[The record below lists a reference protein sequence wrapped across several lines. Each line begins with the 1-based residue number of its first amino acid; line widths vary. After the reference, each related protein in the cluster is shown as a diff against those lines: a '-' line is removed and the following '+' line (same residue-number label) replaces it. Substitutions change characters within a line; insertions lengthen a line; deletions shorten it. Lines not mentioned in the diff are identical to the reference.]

1 MLPERRIP
9 THPGEIL
16 LMEFLTPMSL
26 TQVEFAKHLGIP
38 IQRLNEIIRGKRGV
52 SPETAWLLAQAL
64 GTSPE
69 FWLNLQTAH
78 DLARSHPTKSLAT
91 VSPLEGRHEA
101 TNSYARRTASGRFLE
116 HDESA
121 RSRRGSARKAR

>member
-1 MLPERRIP
+1 
-9 THPGEIL
+9 
-16 LMEFLTPMSL
+16 MEFLNPMGL

-38 IQRLNEIIRGKRGV
+38 IQRLNEIIRGKRRV
-52 SPETAWLLAQAL
+52 SPETAWLLAQAF

-78 DLARSHPTKSLAT
+78 DLARSHPAKSLAT
-91 VSPLEGRHEA
+91 VSTLERRPETTVIHG
-101 TNSYARRTASGRFLE
+101 RRTASVSARFVE

-121 RSRRGSARKAR
+121 RTRRGAARKAR